1 MKKNVLFICMSLLV
15 NTVHAHW
22 LSFLSPV
29 STQLQKLT
37 EQDAQKAWN
46 RRMIIGFCGGF
57 CANAFCQDIAT
68 ANIAGIPITSG
79 AAYCLGKYTSVVTQN
94 RQWLEITNA
103 YVVGTLA
110 GRLARM
116 EYYKVKQKLNRLF
129 NKPEA
134 RVVIT
139 QRTQN

>member
-1 MKKNVLFICMSLLV
+1 MKKIVLFVCISPLV

-22 LSFLSPV
+22 LSFLLPV

-37 EQDAQKAWN
+37 EQDTQKAWN
-46 RRMIIGFCGGF
+46 KRMLIGFCGGF

-68 ANIAGIPITSG
+68 ANIIGIPIT
-79 AAYCLGKYTSVVTQN
+79 AASAYSLNKYASIIIQE
-94 RQWLEITNA
+94 RQWLDITNA
-103 YVVGTLA
+103 YVIGALA

-116 EYYKVKQKLNRLF
+116 GCYKAKQKLNKLF

-139 QRTQN
+139 QRAQN